1 MTNISRRNMLALMG
15 GTLAAPYI
23 ITSKAS
29 AAASAAEPGIFKMS
43 IQPWIGYGMWY
54 VAQEKGIFAANGL
67 EGVEFIPF
75 TEDAANLA
83 ILASGEIQA
92 TNSATHNV
100 LQHLQE
106 SPDYHIALIEDYSTT
121 ADAIVS
127 AKTVNSVADLKGK
140 SIAFE
145 EGTTSHLLIADA
157 LKKAGMKLSDL
168 NWTKTPASQ
177 AAAAL
182 LSGST
187 DAMVTYEP
195 YVSTALKADPS
206 LKLLYTAA
214 ESPGLISDC
223 FVVTTRT
230 LKERPGQVRAMV
242 KSWGDAVDLYNKNPQ
257 ECQAIIAKGV
267 GSDPSEL
274 GSTFEG
280 VHYYTLAENK
290 ALLSG
295 EYAAKT
301 FPAVNAA
308 SLELGLIKKA
318 FEAKDVI
325 DTTALSSL

>member
-1 MTNISRRNMLALMG
+1 MINISRRSMLALMG
-15 GTLAAPYI
+15 GTLAAPYLI
-23 ITSKAS
+23 NSKAS
-29 AAASAAEPGIFKMS
+29 AAPAVEPGIFKMS

-54 VAQEKGIFAANGL
+54 VAQDKGIFAANGL
-67 EGVEFIPF
+67 EGVEFIPY

-83 ILASGEIQA
+83 ILASGEIQG

-106 SPDYHIALIEDYSTT
+106 SPDYHIAMIEDYSTT

-127 AKTVNSVADLKGK
+127 PKSISSVADLKGK

-145 EGTTSHLLIADA
+145 DGTTSHLLIADA
-157 LKKAGMKLSDL
+157 LKKADLKLSDL
-168 NWTKTPASQ
+168 NWTNTPASQ
-177 AAAAL
+177 AAAAV

-195 YVSTALKADPS
+195 YISTALKADPN

-214 ESPGLISDC
+214 ENPGLISDC

-242 KSWGDAVDLYNKNPQ
+242 KSWGDAVDLYKKNPQ

-274 GSTFEG
+274 GTTFEG
-280 VHYYTLAENK
+280 VHYYTLEENK
-290 ALLSG
+290 TLLTG
-295 EYAAKT
+295 EYATKT

-308 SLELGLIKKA
+308 ALELGLIKKT

-325 DTTALSSL
+325 DATALMSL